1 MLDILKGIYD
11 QISGF
16 GEIIRIIFDYIQQFF
31 DIVGRIVETASIAVS
46 DFAPFGLSSI
56 LVALLTALIIFK
68 ILGR

>member
-1 MLDILKGIYD
+1 MLDILKDIYL

-31 DIVGRIVETASIAVS
+31 DIVGRTVEMVSITLG
-46 DFAPFGLSSI
+46 DFAPFGLSSVLI
-56 LVALLTALIIFK
+56 ALLTALLIFQ

>member
-1 MLDILKGIYD
+1 MLDILKGIYG

-16 GEIIRIIFDYIQQFF
+16 GEIIRIIFEYIQQFF
-31 DIVGRIVETASIAVS
+31 DIVGRTVETVSIAVGN
-46 DFAPFGLSSI
+46 FAPFGLSSV

>member
-1 MLDILKGIYD
+1 MLDILKGIYG

-31 DIVGRIVETASIAVS
+31 DIVGRTVEMVSIAVG
-46 DFAPFGLSSI
+46 DFAPFGLSSV